1 MIKNGEKT
9 RKPNRKLINHLRL
22 DLLI

>member
-1 MIKNGEKT
+1 MAEKT
-9 RKPNRKLINHLRL
+9 RKPNRKLINHLHL

>member
-1 MIKNGEKT
+1 MVKKT
-9 RKPNRKLINHLRL
+9 RKPNRKLINHLCL